1 MKMEQAP
8 GDEEDVSKGQCE
20 CDLCYQDI
28 PGVKKDS
35 VLEKSQDQ
43 TKQPNQPVYGNRP
56 WAQTEA
62 ARLREIFVIGQ
73 SLEAMSDLLGR
84 SQNAV
89 LMKLVNLGLI
99 SEVDLSN
106 VVHQKQQRFKN
117 GKISKTG
124 ITVSSSTSK
133 VIQAVVVAN
142 SYKHLGRCL
151 AVIDLQ
157 TSELLRPVFDD
168 IHRELPEVYTQVFDG
183 SGVRPLKPGDFV
195 MIPLNGEDSTF
206 WQRENWFVDAGQK
219 IKLITGNLDHLKQRA
234 KDASKGNYS
243 NPDLILSTPGVSIP
257 SSEISRGNA
266 SLELRFVTN
275 VKIFDRLRANGKKGL
290 RVEFDYKG
298 QTFSFAFTDENTYLG
313 HGSKVDRAMVCLS
326 LGEAING
333 KHYKLVAGLM
343 PVASP

>member
-1 MKMEQAP
+1 MEQAP

-28 PGVKKDS
+28 PVVKKDS
-35 VLEKSQDQ
+35 VLEKSQTQ

-168 IHRELPEVYTQVFDG
+168 IHRELPESYTQIFEG
-183 SGVRPLKPGDFV
+183 GGVRSLAPGDFV
-195 MIPLNGEDSTF
+195 TIPLTSEDETF
-206 WQRENWFVDAGQK
+206 WQRENWFVDPRLQ
-219 IKLITGNLDHLKQRA
+219 IKSITNNLEHLNLRA
-234 KDASKGNYS
+234 REAAKSHYNS
-243 NPDLILSTPGVSIP
+243 PDLMLATQSGSI
-257 SSEISRGNA
+257 SASEVGRGNA
-266 SLELRFVTN
+266 SLELRLVAN
-275 VKIFDRLRANGKKGL
+275 VKIFDRTRANGKKGL
-290 RVEFDYKG
+290 RAEFDYKG
-298 QTFSFAFTDENTYLG
+298 QTYSFAFTDEKAGLG
-313 HGSKVDRAMVCLS
+313 HGSKIERAMVCLS
-326 LGEAING
+326 LGEEING
-333 KHYKLVAGLM
+333 KHFKLVAGLM
-343 PVASP
+343 PVTSP